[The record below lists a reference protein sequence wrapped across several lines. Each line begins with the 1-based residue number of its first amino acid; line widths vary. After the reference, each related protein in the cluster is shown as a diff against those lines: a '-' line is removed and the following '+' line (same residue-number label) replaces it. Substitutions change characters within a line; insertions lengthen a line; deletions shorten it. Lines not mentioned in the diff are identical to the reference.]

1 MTRVAITHCDSY
13 EPKVVL
19 QKIRKLLDCIGGI
32 KKFVRPGCKVLLKP
46 NLLTAGLPEQAITTH
61 PVIVDAVLRL
71 VKQCGAQAI
80 VGDSGAHDNWKTTIS
95 KSGLQAVCEG
105 HGVPL
110 INLSRVNSVPKPSP
124 TFKNLELAETLD
136 ETEVVIN
143 LPKIKT
149 HSQMYLTCAV
159 KNLYGLVV
167 GKRKINWHLKTGIN
181 HDIFADLI
189 VEIADQVKPALTIAD
204 GILAMEGDG
213 PGAAGTPRHLN
224 CLIAGIDCM
233 AMDRV
238 VAELVGADLRLFYTH
253 QSAKRKHIGINS
265 LDQIELVGDVS
276 IEELKVK
283 DFDFPA
289 LLGVISTPDV
299 LRPYIRHYLTAKP
312 MVNSPKCILCRK
324 CVEQCPTKVMSTDPV
339 AKIVINYTEC
349 IRCACCI
356 EVCPE
361 GALAMKKGVIGKI
374 ADLAGIT

>member
-1 MTRVAITHCDSY
+1 MTRVAITQCDSY
-13 EPKVVL
+13 EPEVVL
-19 QKIRKLLDCIGGI
+19 QKIQKLVDSIGGI
-32 KKFVRPGCKVLLKP
+32 DKFVRPGCKVLLKP
-46 NLLTAGLPEQAITTH
+46 NLLSAGTPEQAITTH
-61 PVIVDAVLRL
+61 PVVVDAVLRM
-71 VKQCGAQAI
+71 VKQRGAQVI
-80 VGDSGAHDNWKTTIS
+80 MGDSSVDSNWKTIIS
-95 KSGLQAVCEG
+95 KSGLQAVCER

-110 INLSRVNSVPKPSP
+110 KNLSLVNSVPKPSN

-136 ETEVVIN
+136 EVDVVIN

-149 HSQMYLTCAV
+149 HSQVYLTCAV

-167 GKRKINWHLKTGIN
+167 GKRKLNWHLKTGIN

-189 VEIADQVKPALTIAD
+189 VEIADQVKPALTIVD

-213 PGAAGTPRHLN
+213 PGAAGTPRYLN
-224 CLIAGIDCM
+224 CLIAGTDCM
-233 AMDRV
+233 AIDRV

-253 QSAKRKHIGINS
+253 QSARRKNIGTNS
-265 LDQIELVGDVS
+265 LDRIDLVGDVS
-276 IEELKVK
+276 IEKLKVK
-283 DFDFPA
+283 DFHFPTPA
-289 LLGVISTPDV
+289 GVIMMPEV
-299 LRPYIRHYLTAKP
+299 LRPYLRHYLTAKP
-312 MVNSPKCILCRK
+312 VVEPSKCILCRK

-361 GALAMKKGVIGKI
+361 GALAMKKGVVGKI